1 MNFSLSQHPEEQ
13 HYHFATPSTLKP
25 TQMSCAAGN
34 VNEIPE
40 WTEVRG
46 DIRLTPFYSIYQC
59 KEKLQGYV
67 EDLNSKGIG

>member
-1 MNFSLSQHPEEQ
+1 M
-13 HYHFATPSTLKP
+13 KP

-59 KEKLQGYV
+59 KEKLQGYAK
-67 EDLNSKGIG
+67 DLNGKGIG